1 MFIFVERYYNMNHL
15 AQIIKVK
22 KNSGEIVPFDVFKFQ
37 KALLRSGVKQEN
49 IEDLTEEILY
59 QIYDGISTK
68 KIYQIAYKI
77 LRKKSKH
84 LAGRYR
90 LKKSIFELGP
100 SGYPFEKFISRLL
113 FYQGYKVQTG
123 VFVKGAC
130 VEHEVDVVAEKDDE
144 IMMVEC
150 KFHSTQ
156 GRTSDVKVSL
166 YIHARFQD
174 IKSTFQKKG
183 LHKNKKFTAVL
194 ATNTRFT
201 DDAIRFGR
209 CANLQMISWNYPLQ
223 NNLLQWI
230 EQSGYQPIT
239 CLTSVTKKVKQQ
251 LMENDIVLCRE
262 LEDNISKMRSIGL
275 REPQIKA
282 ILKEVKNIFN

>member
-1 MFIFVERYYNMNHL
+1 MLETV
-15 AQIIKVK
+15 QIIKVK

-37 KALLRSGVKQEN
+37 KALLHSGVKKESLN
-49 IEDLTEEILY
+49 DLTEEILY

-68 KIYQIAYKI
+68 KIYQIAYRI
-77 LRKKSKH
+77 LRKKSH
-84 LAGRYR
+84 NVAGRYR
-90 LKKSIFELGP
+90 LKKSIFDLGP

-123 VFVKGAC
+123 VIVSGEC
-130 VEHEVDVVAEKDDE
+130 ITHEVDVVAEKDDE

-166 YIHARFQD
+166 YIHSRFED
-174 IKSTFQKKG
+174 IKATLLKNGKYP
-183 LHKNKKFTAVL
+183 NKKFTAAL

-201 DDAIRFGR
+201 DDAINFGK
-209 CANLQMISWNYPLQ
+209 CAGMKLISWNYPPE
-223 NNLLQWI
+223 NNLLNWI

-239 CLTSVTKKVKQQ
+239 CLGSVTKKVKQK
-251 LMENDIVLCRE
+251 LMEHDIVLCRE
-262 LEDNISKMRSIGL
+262 LHNSVEKMREIGL
-275 REPQIKA
+275 KEQQIKA
-282 ILKEVKNIFN
+282 ILKESQKVLN